1 MTNYNFKK
9 VTEFYN
15 LLSNSNDFYVCDK
28 DTYLCGHKERKR
40 IFSYRNCNVY
50 VNVVLR
56 DSYKHILPNH
66 KHGQCG
72 IFSFLNIY
80 APKLGENANKAIKAV
95 ECSAFDY
102 GCFTDITFSMKRT
115 RHSKRMYNQLV
126 DAIED
131 LIKQSGGR
139 PLSTYY

>member
-28 DTYLCGHKERKR
+28 DACHYGHKERER

-56 DSYKHILPNH
+56 DCYKTSYLTQNTANVEYSRSST
-66 KHGQCG
+66 
-72 IFSFLNIY
+72 FTLLNLGRM
-80 APKLGENANKAIKAV
+80 PTRLLKL
-95 ECSAFDY
+95 
-102 GCFTDITFSMKRT
+102 
-115 RHSKRMYNQLV
+115 
-126 DAIED
+126 
-131 LIKQSGGR
+131 
-139 PLSTYY
+139 

>member
-9 VTEFYN
+9 VEGFYN

-28 DTYLCGHKERKR
+28 DACHHGHKERER

-56 DSYKHILPNH
+56 DSYTHILPNPE
-66 KHGQCG
+66 HGKCG

-102 GCFTDITFSMKRT
+102 DCFTDITFNMKHT
-115 RHSKRMYNQLV
+115 RHSKQMYDQLV
-126 DAIED
+126 DDIED
-131 LIKQSGGR
+131 FLMQSGDR